1 MKNLLK
7 EIKEAKKEAK
17 NETLKYAKC
26 AFGQGWAIIHR
37 DNLGREEE
45 LASFESGEPITLKAI
60 KEVTDSYRTLTAKE
74 VWIEGR
80 FVGASSLYDYI
91 NNEDYIDNVN
101 YWEVD
106 LLKEVE

>member
-37 DNLGREEE
+37 DNSGREEE
-45 LASFESGEPITLKAI
+45 LASFESDEPITLKAI

-106 LLKEVE
+106 LPKGEK